1 MLKCCMHLAETRKI
15 IRRMG
20 VIFSRFT
27 GELRQGRSERGARDT
42 RNGGIHVS
50 RAPRPLCSSF
60 ARKTQKKK
68 GEEEEEERLFC
79 RLIAK
84 RDS

>member
-20 VIFSRFT
+20 VIFSRLQASEGKGEASEERETRAT
-27 GELRQGRSERGARDT
+27 GEYTCLALLARFALRSPEKR
-42 RNGGIHVS
+42 
-50 RAPRPLCSSF
+50 
-60 ARKTQKKK
+60 KKK
-68 GEEEEEERLFC
+68 EEEEEECLFC